1 MMDLVDTARVGLL
14 VLAAWFAASL
24 VIALFWGVAGY
35 RLNRRREVATAAL
48 LAAREVSVPTQ
59 TRGVPTTPAEPKAA
73 PAIPSPG
80 SRRRRRQDSLKT
92 SA

>member
-35 RLNRRREVATAAL
+35 RLNRRRASATAAL
-48 LAAREVSVPTQ
+48 LAAREVAVPTQ
-59 TRGVPTTPAEPKAA
+59 TRVVPTTSAEPEAA
-73 PAIPSPG
+73 PAIPAHG
-80 SRRRRRQDSLKT
+80 SKRRRRQDSLKA